1 MNNLLPSTIK
11 YQYRFDLKGS
21 TYGRRASIKE
31 KRKSSPT
38 FKDLDFLQMFPSG
51 LSLSTE
57 MRDKFIN
64 TLRRDCTV
72 LESFDIMDYSL
83 LLAVHNVSEE
93 YRLDRGKYD
102 VPMQTHIVDTEAM

>member
-1 MNNLLPSTIK
+1 M
-11 YQYRFDLKGS
+11 
-21 TYGRRASIKE
+21 KE

-38 FKDLDFLQMFPSG
+38 FKDLDFLQMFPTG
-51 LSLSTE
+51 LSLSPE
-57 MRDKFIN
+57 MHDKLIN

-93 YRLDRGKYD
+93 YRQRKEKHDIP
-102 VPMQTHIVDTEAM
+102 VETHDIPVETHVVDTSTM